1 MQFGFF
7 YKDPKHD
14 NNFYIKNNHI
24 IATELIEELRNI
36 DSENFFRVLELFRK
50 RQKLIF
56 PVTLWFLIM
65 YFYKLLS
72 A

>member
-1 MQFGFF
+1 MQMHIK
-7 YKDPKHD
+7 YHD

-36 DSENFFRVLELFRK
+36 DSENFFRVIELFRK